1 VTGSRVFWVKEQGY
15 PSVGIMPG
23 PQGGPLLAEE
33 ISSFRNQ
40 GVDVLVSLLT
50 QEEIEAEELQQE
62 ADLCKEND
70 IEFIS
75 FPIPD
80 RDVPPRDARSAGFFR
95 TLLDRLADGKRV
107 AIHCW
112 GGIGRSGLVAACL
125 LAAHEIPVES
135 AIRALSSARGWPVPD
150 TEGQLKWIA
159 EFAKLYSKDEQS

>member
-1 VTGSRVFWVKEQGY
+1 MGSRVFWVKEHEY

-23 PQGGPLLAEE
+23 PKGGPLLAEE

-50 QEEIEAEELQQE
+50 EEEIEAVGLQQE
-62 ADLCKEND
+62 ADLCDQNG

-80 RDVPPRDARSAGFFR
+80 RDVPPRDSRSARFFR

-112 GGIGRSGLVAACL
+112 AGIGRSGLVAACL
-125 LAAHEIPVES
+125 LTAHEIPVKT
-135 AIRALSSARGWPVPD
+135 AIRALSSARGGPVPD
-150 TEGQLKWIA
+150 TEEQLKWIS